1 MLLSRLLSRLILVTV
16 SSSALLLAS
25 CATLSVEE
33 CMVGNWQAI
42 GYNDGVAGYPPSRL
56 AAHSK
61 ACAKANVAADYESWE
76 RGRQLG
82 LKQYC
87 TVNNAYNIGRRGLE
101 LNRVCPA
108 SSTKRLQQANQQGR
122 EYYRLNKQL
131 NDDRALLEE
140 YEADYTKLRAGQML
154 DFEDEKEARR
164 YLLSLPAELRRLER
178 EIIYTERQLSRL
190 NDVHRD

>member
-1 MLLSRLLSRLILVTV
+1 M
-16 SSSALLLAS
+16 
-25 CATLSVEE
+25 
-33 CMVGNWQAI
+33 
-42 GYNDGVAGYPPSRL
+42 
-56 AAHSK
+56 
-61 ACAKANVAADYESWE
+61 
-76 RGRQLG
+76 
-82 LKQYC
+82 
-87 TVNNAYNIGRRGLE
+87 
-101 LNRVCPA
+101 
-108 SSTKRLQQANQQGR
+108 RLQQANQQGR

-164 YLLSLPAELRRLER
+164 YLLSLPAKLRRLER

>member
-1 MLLSRLLSRLILVTV
+1 
-16 SSSALLLAS
+16 
-25 CATLSVEE
+25 
-33 CMVGNWQAI
+33 MVGNWQAI

-108 SSTKRLQQANQQGR
+108 SSTMRLQQANQQGR

-140 YEADYTKLRAGQML
+140 YGQPILSCVQGKCSILKTKKKRAAICYRYRQNC
-154 DFEDEKEARR
+154 EDSNAR
-164 YLLSLPAELRRLER
+164 
-178 EIIYTERQLSRL
+178 
-190 NDVHRD
+190 